1 MVHIPHAPHQI
12 FFETLG
18 NRARWDIVHFLG
30 RKGTVSASRIA
41 AALKLEQSL
50 ASHHL
55 RRLEVCGFVKAVRK
69 GKERRYALNRVTVG
83 PLLALMDRHIS
94 KFCTRCKACV

>member
-1 MVHIPHAPHQI
+1 MPHIPHESYKI

-18 NRARWDIVHFLG
+18 NRARWEIVHFLK
-30 RKGTVSASRIA
+30 RKEMVSASRIA

-55 RRLEVCGFVKAVRK
+55 RRLEICGFVKAVRK
-69 GKERRYALNRVTVG
+69 GKERHYALNRVTVG
-83 PLLALMDRHIS
+83 PLLTLMDRHIS
-94 KFCTRCKACV
+94 KFCKRCKACL